1 MPNITTIEELN
12 RIHQKADE
20 QLYPGKIK
28 ITVGTSSCGNAAG
41 ADLVLKKIQE
51 KVDYLHLEAIV
62 EPTGCIGY
70 CQQEPIVS
78 VQKPNQPQV
87 FYGKVDVKKAEE
99 IVTALKNGKVAKEGA
114 IGKLDKTETLVNPHS
129 HQYAETPI
137 ANEYDGI
144 PSLLEIPF
152 YKKQK
157 RIVTRNCGLINPER
171 IEDYIARGGYYSL
184 FKVLSQK
191 TAADAIIAE
200 LKTAGLRG
208 RSGEGFPT
216 ALKWD
221 AAKKAEG
228 PTKYIICNGNEGDPS
243 ALKDRML
250 LESDPHAVIE
260 GLLISAYTV
269 GAKEGYLYICNAYS
283 VAIGKLET
291 AIKQA
296 EQYGFIGDNIFGS
309 GFSCKLKLIRGAG
322 TYMAGEA
329 TALIAAIEGRVPE
342 PRAKYINVLEQ
353 GLYNK
358 PTVINNP
365 ETLANVPVIIG
376 KGGAWF
382 AGIGKDKSKGTKL
395 FTLFGAIK
403 NFGIIEVPFGVT
415 INEIITEIG
424 EGAPASEKVKGIHF
438 GGPAGGI
445 LPLNSGSA
453 KSVAKVPVD
462 FELLVAAGSTIGA
475 GSIYVIPENVCIVD
489 LVKSNLDFLKDQ
501 ACGKCTPCREGIRNM
516 LRILTEI
523 SSGKGKEQD
532 LDLLKE
538 MAAVMVDT
546 SLCGVGTTATN
557 PILSSLAYFNDEYL
571 SHIKNKKCNFKSGSG
586 AKLPNLNAKLVS

>member
-1 MPNITTIEELN
+1 MPNITTIEDLN
-12 RIHQKADE
+12 QIHQKADQ
-20 QLYPGKIK
+20 QLYPDKIK
-28 ITVGTSSCGNAAG
+28 ITVGTSSCGNASG

-51 KVDYLHLEAIV
+51 KIDHLHLEAIV
-62 EPTGCIGY
+62 ESTGCIGY

-78 VQKPNQPQV
+78 VQKPRQPQV
-87 FYGKVDVKKAEE
+87 FYGKVDVKIAEE
-99 IVTALKNGKVAKEGA
+99 IVTALKDGKVSKQYA
-114 IGKLDKTETLVNPHS
+114 IGKYDKDETLLNPHK
-129 HQYAETPI
+129 HQFGETPI
-137 ANEYDGI
+137 ANEYEGI
-144 PSLLEIPF
+144 PALFEIPF

-157 RIVTRNCGLINPER
+157 RLVTRNCGLINPER
-171 IEDYIARGGYYSL
+171 IEDYIARGGYFSL

-191 TAADAIIAE
+191 TGADTIIAE
-200 LKTAGLRG
+200 LKTVGLRG

-228 PTKYIICNGNEGDPS
+228 PTKYIIGNGNEGDPS
-243 ALKDRML
+243 AFKDRML

-260 GLLISAYTV
+260 GLLIGAYTV
-269 GAKEGYLYICNAYS
+269 GAKEAYLYINNTYS
-283 VAIGKLET
+283 VAIDRVQT

-296 EQYGFIGDNIFGS
+296 EQFGFIGENICGS
-309 GFSCKLKLIRGAG
+309 GFSCKLKLVRGAG
-322 TYMAGEA
+322 AYMAGES
-329 TALIAAIEGRVPE
+329 TALLAAIEGQVPE
-342 PRAKYINVLEQ
+342 PKAKYINVLEQ

-365 ETLANVPVIIG
+365 ETLANVPLIIG
-376 KGGAWF
+376 KGGSWF
-382 AGIGKDKSKGTKL
+382 SGIGKDKSKGTKL
-395 FTLFGAIK
+395 FTISGAIK
-403 NFGIIEVPFGVT
+403 NFGIIEVPFGIT

-424 EGAPASEKVKGIHF
+424 EGASASDKIKGVHF

-445 LPLNSGSA
+445 LPLNNGSA
-453 KSVAKVPVD
+453 KSAAKIPVD

-475 GSIYVIPENVCIVD
+475 GSIYVIPENICILD

-501 ACGKCTPCREGIRNM
+501 ACGKCTPCREGIRN
-516 LRILTEI
+516 LVRILTDI
-523 SSGKGKEQD
+523 SNGKGKPQD

-538 MAAVMVDT
+538 ICAVMVDT
-546 SLCGVGTTATN
+546 SLCGVGTTASN

-571 SHIKNKKCNFKSGSG
+571 NHINNKKCNLKSGSG